1 MPPHPWVHSR
11 VARQAAGLCLVVVGL
26 DQATKLAATLAA
38 AGQTSGLVVPVHNP
52 RLSLGLAGAP
62 LPVIALLMAVGILAA
77 GGYSL
82 HAAHRGRLPAWVPGL
97 LIGGASSNLLDR
109 LVVGAVRDFLATPW
123 AVINLAD
130 LAVLAAV
137 IGSIPVH
144 LTRRSPADQSSERRC
159 IHDPASSPG
168 NHRHAAGQLA
178 RCPDCRDRPPR
189 PLTNTGCG

>member
-1 MPPHPWVHSR
+1 MPPHPW
-11 VARQAAGLCLVVVGL
+11 ARSPVTRQGAGLCLVVVGL

-52 RLSLGLAGAP
+52 RFSLGLAGAP
-62 LPVIALLMAVGILAA
+62 LAIMALLMAVGILAA

-97 LIGGASSNLLDR
+97 LVGGASSNLLDR
-109 LVVGAVRDFLATPW
+109 LLLGSVRDFLATPW

-137 IGSIPVH
+137 IASTLVPLVRRPTDGLMSRKEVH
-144 LTRRSPADQSSERRC
+144 P
-159 IHDPASSPG
+159 
-168 NHRHAAGQLA
+168 
-178 RCPDCRDRPPR
+178 
-189 PLTNTGCG
+189 